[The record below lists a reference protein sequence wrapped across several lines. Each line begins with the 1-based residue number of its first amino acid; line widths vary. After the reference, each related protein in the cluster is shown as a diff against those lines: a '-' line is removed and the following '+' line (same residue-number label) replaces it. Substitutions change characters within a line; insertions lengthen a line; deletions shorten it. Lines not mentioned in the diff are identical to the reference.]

1 MEKNKKIKRYY
12 IMPEVWVTVT
22 QSQVF
27 NWVKLVNEN
36 GISTDCIS
44 ITKSKNNVESV
55 NIIEESIGG
64 KFIEIK
70 NYKTLIINDIYL
82 SYILIKFYFKNLNK
96 YDKII
101 FQTRM
106 AQIGLTFAFLKWLP
120 KTKFIFEARAAKNE
134 EIKHTTSE
142 NKITTKLKIKKYFS
156 ELSEKIIVTKSN
168 KVFCVSHALK
178 TYYLKKYNL
187 SSEHFCVFPGA
198 ADSHLFYYD
207 EDLRKNTRN
216 ELNLIDKEIL
226 IVYTGR
232 LEMKWEIPDKILIF
246 FKNLHRQDKRFRLL
260 LVTPDFEIAND
271 LISINSLNEITFV
284 RKVELKQVNK
294 YLNAADVGMLLREDI
309 TMNNVA
315 SPTKFAEYLMAGLP
329 VIISK
334 AVQDF
339 ANNIEKT
346 NYGSVVT
353 GLEDISKSEYEK
365 LIGSL
370 KIDRVEISNWGL
382 KNLSKEAFIKK
393 YITTLQKV

>member
-1 MEKNKKIKRYY
+1 
-12 IMPEVWVTVT
+12 
-22 QSQVF
+22 
-27 NWVKLVNEN
+27 
-36 GISTDCIS
+36 
-44 ITKSKNNVESV
+44 
-55 NIIEESIGG
+55 
-64 KFIEIK
+64 
-70 NYKTLIINDIYL
+70 
-82 SYILIKFYFKNLNK
+82 
-96 YDKII
+96 
-101 FQTRM
+101 M